1 MTRNETR
8 SNEVREAKTREV
20 EEEYVFEEPDAL
32 HIPDTVKARFD
43 ADDMSLRYLVQT
55 NHFLKPTL
63 QPLDHQLVEEEAD
76 IQAVLEQLLLLV
88 RNFVQQKRLPLDQT
102 VPRLTF
108 PVL

>member
-43 ADDMSLRYLVQT
+43 ADDMSLRWIRISVKGQDDIT
-55 NHFLKPTL
+55 NVGKNSSR
-63 QPLDHQLVEEEAD
+63 DGSS
-76 IQAVLEQLLLLV
+76 
-88 RNFVQQKRLPLDQT
+88 
-102 VPRLTF
+102 
-108 PVL
+108 